1 MPSPALANRVR
12 HQRVTFGRWGD
23 LYEGTKSDLIA
34 AGLARAEWFPA
45 NLQPEFCRDGSPK
58 LRKGK
63 QGVRRTYHVEG
74 RKPEIMLIH
83 LPYRDGTEKWI
94 LQISVSDDEKRRR
107 EAAAKAAA
115 SELRRQVDEELRLAR
130 IFQSENAE
138 RDGDRERNLEKV
150 LRQLPQFEPGSMS
163 EGEKY
168 AMRLFRALSDRS
180 WDFIVDWAEISLTNP
195 STEGHKALA
204 VKQPPHQHLKL
215 VVDNTR
221 GATP

>member
-1 MPSPALANRVR
+1 MRSPAMADRVR

-63 QGVRRTYHVEG
+63 QRVRRTYHVEG

-83 LPYRDGTEKWI
+83 LPYRDGWI
-94 LQISVSDDEKRRR
+94 LQIAVSDGEKRRR
-107 EAAAKAAA
+107 EAAEKAAA
-115 SELRRQVDEELRLAR
+115 NDLRRQVEEELRLAG
-130 IFQSENAE
+130 IFQRENAE
-138 RDGDRERNLEKV
+138 RDGDHERNFEV
-150 LRQLPQFEPGSMS
+150 LRQLPQFESGSMS

-168 AMRLFRALSDRS
+168 AMRLFRALTDRS
-180 WDFIVDWAEISLTNP
+180 WDFIVDWAEITLTNP
-195 STEGHKALA
+195 ATEDHKALA
-204 VKQPPHQHLKL
+204 LEKPPHQHLKL
-215 VVDNTR
+215 VVDNEVHR
-221 GATP
+221 G